1 MKKVFAILLAFAM
14 VFALAACSGGGEP
27 EPEPEVDI
35 FAKSEGVMTYAEYAA
50 AAAGTEVTVEAFVQA
65 AQSWWNNAVTV
76 YAQDNEGGY
85 YLYEMACSEED
96 AEKLVPGTKI
106 KATGQKSE
114 EYGEVEIVNA
124 AFEIE
129 EDATYIAPP
138 LDVTAVL
145 DTEDMIKYQN
155 MFVLFSDME
164 VVGEPVFEWD
174 NSGVDGDDIYFQV
187 EEDGQV
193 FTFMVESDLT
203 GSGTDVYEAV
213 KKLQKGDKVDLEGF
227 CYWFDGLTPHITG
240 VTMK

>member
-35 FAKSEGVMTYAEYAA
+35 FAKGEGVMTYAEYAA
-50 AAAGTEVTVEAFVQA
+50 APLDSEVTVEAFVQA
-65 AQSWWNNAVTV
+65 AQSWWDNKITAYT
-76 YAQDNEGGY
+76 QDNEGGY
-85 YLYEMACSEED
+85 YLFEMACTEED

-106 KATGQKSE
+106 KATGQKAE
-114 EYGEVEIVNA
+114 ENGEVKIVGA
-124 AFEIE
+124 TFEIE

-155 MFVLFSDME
+155 MFVMFSDME

-174 NSGVDGDDIYFQV
+174 NSGENGDDIYFQV
-187 EEDGQV
+187 EKDGQV
-193 FTFMVESDLT
+193 FTFMVESYLT
-203 GSGTDVYEAV
+203 GAGTDAYEAV

-227 CYWFDGLTPHITG
+227 CYWFDGLTPHITS

>member
-50 AAAGTEVTVEAFVQA
+50 AASGTEVTIEAFVQA
-65 AQSWWNNAVTV
+65 AQSWWNNTVTV

-85 YLYEMACSEED
+85 YLYEMACTEED

-106 KATGQKSE
+106 KAVGQKSE
-114 EYGEVEIVNA
+114 ENGEVEIVNA
-124 AFEIE
+124 AFGIE

-138 LDVTAVL
+138 LDVTVVL

-155 MFVLFSDME
+155 MYVLFSDME

-187 EEDGQV
+187 EKDGQV
-193 FTFMVESDLT
+193 FTFMVESYLT

-213 KKLQKGDKVDLEGF
+213 KKLQKGDRVDLEGF
-227 CYWFDGLTPHITG
+227 CHWFDGLTPHITG

>member
-50 AAAGTEVTVEAFVQA
+50 AASGTEVTIEAFVQA
-65 AQSWWNNAVTV
+65 AQSWWNNTVTV

-85 YLYEMACSEED
+85 YLYEMACTEED

-106 KATGQKSE
+106 KAVGQKSE
-114 EYGEVEIVNA
+114 ENGEVEIVNA

-138 LDVTAVL
+138 LD
-145 DTEDMIKYQN
+145 
-155 MFVLFSDME
+155 SDME

-174 NSGVDGDDIYFQV
+174 NSGSNGDDIYFQV
-187 EEDGQV
+187 EKDGQV
-193 FTFMVESDLT
+193 FTFMVESYLT

-213 KKLQKGDKVDLEGF
+213 KKLQKGDRVDLEGF
-227 CYWFDGLTPHITG
+227 CHWFDGLTPHITG